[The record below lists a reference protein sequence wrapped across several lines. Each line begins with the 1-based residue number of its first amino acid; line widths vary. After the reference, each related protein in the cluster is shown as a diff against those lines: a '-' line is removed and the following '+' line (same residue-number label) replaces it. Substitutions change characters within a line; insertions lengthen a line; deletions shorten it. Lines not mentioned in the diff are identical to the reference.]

1 MIKADFI
8 RQVLHDDKV
17 HDMWCF
23 YIDGNSEMEHI
34 HLCMKDVEYLG
45 ADALVFRSTNGLEL
59 ISFDHVKKVVIR

>member
-8 RQVLHDDKV
+8 RQVLHDDKE

-34 HLCMKDVEYLG
+34 HFYMKDVEYLG
-45 ADALVFRSTNGLEL
+45 TDALVFRSTNGLEL